1 MTRYLLPRLIQLI
14 PTILG
19 VIIITF
25 ALGFFGPGD
34 PLKYQVGENIP
45 SDPAQVERLRAIYGL
60 DRPFYE
66 QLGSYI
72 MNLARGDL
80 GKSLSVQSKRPIRDM
95 LTKALGVSLQLGV
108 AAAVLI
114 ALVGIPLGVLTAYFQ
129 NTWVDYVIVSA
140 AALLPTIPV
149 FVLAPMLLIVLVLQL
164 DVLPYTYGWN
174 GLFDPRA
181 VLPLFILVI
190 GPLLTVVRQTRAGVL
205 AVLSQDY
212 IRTARAKGMP
222 EGLIVLRHVL
232 KNGLTSVLTSMG
244 FIVASLLTGALFV
257 ESIFGIPGFGK
268 LIYDGLRAYDYP
280 LILGTTLVATLFI
293 MVSNFV
299 VDLLYSVLD
308 PRVRIQ

>member
-108 AAAVLI
+108 AATVLI